1 MHQRNQ
7 RKSRDIVGMDI
18 FSVQW
23 EETITETA
31 KPVQYFSLLVSFFKH
46 IVSSP
51 RTAVRFEETMNFH
64 ADKSKS
70 KNQYVFHRTTCAVR
84 DHFQDD
90 RVQP

>member
-1 MHQRNQ
+1 M
-7 RKSRDIVGMDI
+7 VGMDI

-64 ADKSKS
+64 ADKISL
-70 KNQYVFHRTTCAVR
+70 RVR
-84 DHFQDD
+84 INTYFIEPP
-90 RVQP
+90 VL